1 MKKKEERERAN
12 PGRLF
17 QQHLKNYS
25 ADHTEKKATVT
36 SNQLS
41 TTGFGELGLP
51 V

>member
-25 ADHTEKKATVT
+25 ADHTEKKIDCDVKPAI
-36 SNQLS
+36 NYR
-41 TTGFGELGLP
+41 FW
-51 V
+51 